1 MAESIFQK
9 IARGET
15 DTEILFQDDRCFV
28 IRDLNPVSPV
38 HLLIIPFWKCTSLAY
53 IGPGQ

>member
-9 IARGET
+9 IARGDT

-28 IRDLNPVSPV
+28 IRDLM
-38 HLLIIPFWKCTSLAY
+38 PFEYKQKRAHRA
-53 IGPGQ
+53 